1 MVTESSPDYSSLV
14 SGIGL
19 LFLIGIA
26 ARVVSTFVPLVNYL
40 IVAILL
46 GVVLANWFGVPDW
59 AESGVATHNIW
70 LESGIVMMGASV
82 DIGRILSAGPVI
94 LILVVVTVLSTILL
108 VEFLARTVFDI
119 AQETGSLLA
128 AGSSICG
135 VSAVVAI
142 AGSIDPDERDIA
154 YAAGTILLFD
164 AITLLAYPVIGK
176 VLGLSDV
183 VFGMWAGLTMFSTGP
198 VTAAGFAFSDS
209 AGEWAILIKLTRN
222 ALIGIIALG
231 YAVYYARTKKSS
243 ESGVSLEN
251 DRGYLWRTFPKF
263 ILGFVVVMLVA
274 NFGIL
279 QTEQITSLENA
290 SNWAFMLA
298 FAGLGLEIQVNEF
311 RSTGITPL
319 LLICTSFS
327 IISLLELFVLVN
339 TF

>member
-1 MVTESSPDYSSLV
+1 MGDFLCSLFM
-14 SGIGL
+14 S
-19 LFLIGIA
+19 
-26 ARVVSTFVPLVNYL
+26 
-40 IVAILL
+40 
-46 GVVLANWFGVPDW
+46 
-59 AESGVATHNIW
+59 
-70 LESGIVMMGASV
+70 
-82 DIGRILSAGPVI
+82 
-94 LILVVVTVLSTILL
+94 
-108 VEFLARTVFDI
+108 
-119 AQETGSLLA
+119 
-128 AGSSICG
+128 
-135 VSAVVAI
+135 
-142 AGSIDPDERDIA
+142 
-154 YAAGTILLFD
+154 
-164 AITLLAYPVIGK
+164 
-176 VLGLSDV
+176 
-183 VFGMWAGLTMFSTGP
+183 
-198 VTAAGFAFSDS
+198 
-209 AGEWAILIKLTRN
+209 N

-231 YAVYYARTKKSS
+231 YAVYYARTKKSL

-298 FAGLGLEIQVNEF
+298 FAGLGLEIQINEF

>member
-1 MVTESSPDYSSLV
+1 MVTESTPDYTSLV

-26 ARVVSTFVPLVNYL
+26 ARIVSAFVPMISYL
-40 IVAILL
+40 IVAILI
-46 GVVLANWFGVPDW
+46 GVVLANWVGVPDW
-59 AESGVATHNIW
+59 AESGVATHKIW

-82 DIGRILSAGPVI
+82 DIGRILTAGPLI
-94 LILVVVTVLSTILL
+94 LILVGVTVLSNILL

-142 AGSIDPDERDIA
+142 AGSIDPDERNIA

-164 AITLLAYPVIGK
+164 AVTLLTYPVIGK

-198 VTAAGFAFSDS
+198 VTAAAFAFSDS
-209 AGEWAILIKLTRN
+209 AGEWAVLIKLTRN
-222 ALIGIIALG
+222 ALIGFTALG
-231 YAVYYARTKKSS
+231 YAAFYARASGLS
-243 ESGVSLEN
+243 EEVAPSEKDSW
-251 DRGYLWRTFPKF
+251 YLWRTFPKF
-263 ILGFVVVMLVA
+263 ILGFIVVMLLA
-274 NFGIL
+274 NFGML

-298 FAGLGLEIQVNEF
+298 FAGLGLEIQINEF

-319 LLICTSFS
+319 LLVCTSFS
-327 IISLLELFVLVN
+327 IISLLELLILVN